1 MTVNP
6 RVLATSSDLGDRGE
20 SITKAIQFM
29 DRRQF
34 ISAITMLALCGCAGG
49 GQDAA
54 PALAGPGPELPYQLG
69 PGDKLRIIVFG
80 EQTLTG
86 EYSVTAAGQI
96 SFPLIGNVAATG
108 KTIEELQEALRTTL
122 AGGYLR
128 DPRVS
133 AEIINYRPYF
143 ILGEVAKPGQYDY
156 SVGLTLEQ
164 AVAAAG
170 GFTYRA
176 NTRRVYV
183 KHALETNERLVN
195 LRATPWLRVRP
206 GDTIRVAERFF

>member
-1 MTVNP
+1 
-6 RVLATSSDLGDRGE
+6 
-20 SITKAIQFM
+20 M

-34 ISAITMLALCGCAGG
+34 LCVAGAFLASGCAGG
-49 GQDAA
+49 GAVSPVSEAATPEADA
-54 PALAGPGPELPYQLG
+54 PYQLG

-86 EYSVTAAGQI
+86 EYSVTSAGQI
-96 SFPLIGNVAATG
+96 SFPLIGNVPASGITV
-108 KTIEELQEALRTTL
+108 EQLQDVLRTKL
-122 AGGYLR
+122 ASGYLN

-133 AEIINYRPYF
+133 AEIISYRPYF

-156 SVGLTLEQ
+156 SVGLTMEQ

-176 NTRRVYV
+176 NSRRVYL
-183 KHALETNERLVN
+183 KRALETTERLVD
-195 LRATPWLRVRP
+195 LKATPWLRVRP